1 MKPFLVPLVVA
12 AFSLGIYASTLAPS
26 IAWGNGGADS
36 GELAVAAYHL
46 GVAHPTG
53 YPLYVLLGFL
63 VTHLPLGTDPAWRL
77 NLLSA
82 LCAAA
87 VVGVLACTGRR
98 LAVSLGVPPGPAT

>member
-12 AFSLGIYASTLAPS
+12 ALSLGIYAWALAPS

-53 YPLYVLLGFL
+53 YPLYVLAGFFF
-63 VTHLPLGTDPAWRL
+63 THLFIGTDPAWRL

-82 LCAAA
+82 LSAAA
-87 VVGVLACTGRR
+87 AAGALAFTGRR
-98 LAVSLGVPPGPAT
+98 LAIA